1 MTAARNNGPDAGRHG
16 LAGPGNPPRD
26 AAADHEDRGWA
37 STSGGWGA
45 SALDR
50 GTTAGYDPSGPG
62 PFGSPGPGRNDRSPR
77 SSWPDRDDAVFDIA
91 DDRRDDGTTMSQA
104 PDRGAVPPPPP
115 RSHGFAP
122 REPGPGYE
130 PGGYETGGHEPSG
143 FETGGYASGGP
154 PSDGWPSSSGFSSNG
169 YSPGERSSHGPSSS
183 DGYSTGGYSSGGY
196 SSGGFSSDSWSSGG
210 HSPGGFS
217 SDNWSS
223 GGPSSGGFSSDRYS
237 TDRYSSDSWSSGGRS
252 SGGYD
257 GFATGGNSYDRPSGS
272 RSTWSSGLDETP
284 RTTAISA
291 PVGPPGMMDGVGLPT
306 PRDAAFTAPP
316 NASDMVSIIRTSFE
330 AVAPRADELTQ
341 LFYGWLFRIAP
352 ETRELFPV
360 TMELQRTRL
369 LRALIHVVQMVDRPD
384 ELTVFLRQLGRD
396 HRKFGVVGEH
406 YDKVGQALLGALGEI
421 AGPLWTSEVEQAW
434 VGAYGIVAQAMRDAA
449 DAERGPAVWMARV
462 MEHRRV
468 SQDLAIVRVQTSQP
482 VPYLAGQY
490 VSVETPQR
498 PRMWRSLSPANA
510 PGPDCVMEF
519 HVHTV
524 PGGWV
529 SRAIVSHAHVGD
541 VWRIGPPMG
550 QMTLDP
556 RSRAD
561 LLMVAG
567 GTGLAPARALV
578 EQLMVDGSDRKV
590 ALFVGGRT
598 WDALYDIDTLR
609 RMAQDN
615 PWLTV
620 VPVVEEDGRR
630 YGAETGTLAEV
641 VARYGAW
648 ADRQVV
654 VAGSPGM
661 VRS

>member
-16 LAGPGNPPRD
+16 PVGPAGPPREGRTPGEHSGN
-26 AAADHEDRGWA
+26 
-37 STSGGWGA
+37 WGA

-50 GTTAGYDPSGPG
+50 SAVGGRDPFGAGPFDPAAGRAHHTTGAYDP
-62 PFGSPGPGRNDRSPR
+62 
-77 SSWPDRDDAVFDIA
+77 DDAVFDIA
-91 DDRRDDGTTMSQA
+91 DDRRDDGTTMSHPQG
-104 PDRGAVPPPPP
+104 RGPVPPPPP
-115 RSHGFAP
+115 RSTFPPAGLPSARP
-122 REPGPGYE
+122 EPNPWSGGHE
-130 PGGYETGGHEPSG
+130 TGGYETGGYDTGGYDTGGSG
-143 FETGGYASGGP
+143 YETGGYETGGYA
-154 PSDGWPSSSGFSSNG
+154 
-169 YSPGERSSHGPSSS
+169 
-183 DGYSTGGYSSGGY
+183 TGGYGPDAY
-196 SSGGFSSDSWSSGG
+196 SSGG
-210 HSPGGFS
+210 HSTGYA
-217 SDNWSS
+217 
-223 GGPSSGGFSSDRYS
+223 GGPETGGYGGYGSDRGYASDGWS
-237 TDRYSSDSWSSGGRS
+237 TTRH
-252 SGGYD
+252 
-257 GFATGGNSYDRPSGS
+257 
-272 RSTWSSGLDETP
+272 DEPP
-284 RTTAISA
+284 RTTALS
-291 PVGPPGMMDGVGLPT
+291 GPGPNHAVPEGVGLPQ
-306 PRDAAFTAPP
+306 PREAAAASNDAA
-316 NASDMVSIIRTSFE
+316 DMVAIIRSSFE

-384 ELTVFLRQLGRD
+384 ELSVFLRQLGRD
-396 HRKFGVVGEH
+396 HRKFGVIGEH
-406 YDKVGQALLGALGEI
+406 YDRVGEALLGALGEI
-421 AGPLWTSEVEQAW
+421 AGPLWTAEVKDAW
-434 VGAYGIVAQAMRDAA
+434 VGAYGVVSQAMRDAA

-468 SQDLAIVRVQTSQP
+468 APDLAIVRVQTSQP

-490 VSVETPQR
+490 VTVETPQR
-498 PRMWRSLSPANA
+498 PRMWRSLTPANA

-529 SRAIVSHAHVGD
+529 SRAIVSHARVGD

-567 GTGLAPARALV
+567 GTGLAPCRALI
-578 EQLMVDGSDRKV
+578 EQLMLDGSDRKV

-598 WDALYDIDTLR
+598 WSSLYDIDTLR

-630 YGAETGTLAEV
+630 YGAETGTLGEV

-654 VAGSPGM
+654 VAGSPPM
-661 VRS
+661 VRSTVSAMLDAGTPFMQIHYDPYHTD

>member
-1 MTAARNNGPDAGRHG
+1 
-16 LAGPGNPPRD
+16 
-26 AAADHEDRGWA
+26 
-37 STSGGWGA
+37 
-45 SALDR
+45 
-50 GTTAGYDPSGPG
+50 
-62 PFGSPGPGRNDRSPR
+62 
-77 SSWPDRDDAVFDIA
+77 
-91 DDRRDDGTTMSQA
+91 
-104 PDRGAVPPPPP
+104 
-115 RSHGFAP
+115 
-122 REPGPGYE
+122 
-130 PGGYETGGHEPSG
+130 
-143 FETGGYASGGP
+143 
-154 PSDGWPSSSGFSSNG
+154 
-169 YSPGERSSHGPSSS
+169 
-183 DGYSTGGYSSGGY
+183 
-196 SSGGFSSDSWSSGG
+196 
-210 HSPGGFS
+210 
-217 SDNWSS
+217 
-223 GGPSSGGFSSDRYS
+223 
-237 TDRYSSDSWSSGGRS
+237 
-252 SGGYD
+252 
-257 GFATGGNSYDRPSGS
+257 
-272 RSTWSSGLDETP
+272 
-284 RTTAISA
+284 
-291 PVGPPGMMDGVGLPT
+291 
-306 PRDAAFTAPP
+306 
-316 NASDMVSIIRTSFE
+316 MVAIIRDSFE
-330 AVAPRADELTQ
+330 AVSSRTDELTQ

-384 ELTVFLRQLGRD
+384 ELNVFLRQLGRD
-396 HRKFGVVGEH
+396 HRKFGVIGEH
-406 YDKVGQALLGALGEI
+406 YDKVGEALLGALAEI
-421 AGPLWTSEVEQAW
+421 AGPAWTRDVEQAW
-434 VGAYGIVAQAMRDAA
+434 VGAYGVVSKSMRDAA

-468 SQDLAIVRVQTSQP
+468 APDLAIVRVQTSQP

-498 PRMWRSLSPANA
+498 PRMWRSLTPANA

-529 SRAIVSHAHVGD
+529 SRAIVSHARVGD

-556 RSRAD
+556 RSQAD

-567 GTGLAPARALV
+567 GTGLAPARALI

-598 WDALYDIDTLR
+598 WSSLYDIDTLR

-630 YGAETGTLAEV
+630 YGAETGTLGEV

-648 ADRQVV
+648 ADRQIV
-654 VAGSPGM
+654 VAGSPPM
-661 VRS
+661 VRSTVSAMLDAGTPFMQIHYDPYHTD